1 MIGLG
6 KAIGKAAK
14 KILEKKPRK
23 EPEMLEVKP
32 TVKGKP
38 VGEGVEP
45 TEIPGMVTGGPV
57 FEPKG
62 QKAFQVKKQMS
73 RIR

>member
-1 MIGLG
+1 MLGLG
-6 KAIGKAAK
+6 KAIGQAAK
-14 KILEKKPRK
+14 KMLGKKPRK

-32 TVKGKP
+32 TIKGKP
-38 VGEGVEP
+38 VGQDIVEP
-45 TEIPGMVTGGPV
+45 SEIPGMATGGI

>member
-45 TEIPGMVTGGPV
+45 TEIPGMVTGGI

>member
-6 KAIGKAAK
+6 KAVAKAAK
-14 KILEKKPRK
+14 KVLGSKPRK

-45 TEIPGMVTGGPV
+45 TEIPGMVTGGI

>member
-23 EPEMLEVKP
+23 QPEMLEVKP
-32 TVKGKP
+32 TIKGKP

-45 TEIPGMVTGGPV
+45 TEIPGMVTGGI

-62 QKAFQVKKQMS
+62 QKAFQFKKQMS

>member
-23 EPEMLEVKP
+23 QPEMLEVKP
-32 TVKGKP
+32 TIKGKP

-45 TEIPGMVTGGPV
+45 TEIPGMVTGGI

>member
-32 TVKGKP
+32 TIKGKP
-38 VGEGVEP
+38 VGEAVEP
-45 TEIPGMVTGGPV
+45 TEIPGMVTGGI

>member
-6 KAIGKAAK
+6 RAIGQAAK
-14 KILEKKPRK
+14 KMLGKKPKR

-38 VGEGVEP
+38 VGQDVEP
-45 TEIPGMVTGGPV
+45 TEIPNMSTGGPV
-57 FEPKG
+57 FEPRG
-62 QKAFQVKKQMS
+62 QKQFQVKKQMS